1 MTAHKQLTTV
11 STSAVTAA
19 AALLSRGF
27 GGTLLPPR
35 GHSSGRKARKVRDSD
50 KSLSEESCNRRQQGA
65 GRDQSKTGLTTFLG
79 RITYKSKQNP
89 STLKSS
95 YASEKLLH
103 LLGKTK
109 RVTGRRGEPA
119 QCRVAV
125 PCLLRPVLGTQSTS
139 DCDWRC
145 ERNCAVDRTEL
156 RPVSQVT
163 AATSRQ
169 RKTDLTRA
177 GRRWNTLQQG
187 HSTEPRDCTAGL
199 TLPSTYLPIA
209 QISLVHHTPHPQTP
223 HPTWEHRHL
232 PESPGNWAGN
242 DPHEKQPIPAALTQ
256 AAVKSYKPWVVLVKD
271 TEMPSWVA
279 AVKRGNST
287 HCQLGRLSPLFD
299 FSKPCRLAKKNTPI
313 SHLFFPLLNPSH
325 GQHTKGSPMLK
336 LQWWLRTWPTCL
348 SALLHQQEGCTADT
362 TVLKSSTLF
371 AACQNY
377 FKLFTRKGLLLACMF
392 LLKLLPTQVCSW
404 SCPLS
409 WCYHIRARKAQLLLL
424 VQMHCVWWGEEGV
437 NEDYQKEGKPAS
449 YIHLPPSLSNAATA
463 LPQRSW

>member
-109 RVTGRRGEPA
+109 CVTGRRGEPA

-156 RPVSQVT
+156 RPVSQLT

-177 GRRWNTLQQG
+177 GRWNTLQQG

-325 GQHTKGSPMLK
+325 GQHTKGSPKLK